1 MRTAASIL
9 ASLFL
14 ACAASPSMAQQWA
27 LEMFDH
33 TTHDFGTVARGAE
46 AEHRFVVENIYEE
59 DLHIASVGSTCG
71 CTKLEYSKQVLK
83 TWEKGEII
91 VSLDTRGHFGRKDA
105 TVTVEFD
112 RPFRAKVQL
121 HIHTNIRRDV
131 VVQPGSVRFGSVTQG
146 TAHRRRVN
154 VDYAGRAD
162 WKIVKV
168 ECANPHLQ
176 AEVTPVQAAAGQVS
190 YQLAVTLSNK
200 APLGYIRDQVFLVTN
215 DANPRTARIPVA
227 VEATV
232 SPPVTIRPSPL
243 SGEVETGQTITRR
256 LVVQAK
262 KPFKIL
268 KVGCDDP
275 RFKCTV
281 VPKSETFYLIR
292 VSFTAGATAEEVR
305 EKILIETDFAGGQ
318 VFEAPVRIH
327 VGR

>member
-1 MRTAASIL
+1 MRSAASIL

-14 ACAASPSMAQQWA
+14 VCAASPSMAQQWA

-33 TTHDFGTVARGAE
+33 TTHDFGTVARGSE
-46 AEHRFVVENIYEE
+46 ADHRFVVENIYEE
-59 DLHIASVGSTCG
+59 DAQIVSVRSSCG
-71 CTKLEYSKQVLK
+71 CTKLEYPKQVLK

-91 VSLDTRGHFGRKDA
+91 ATLDTRGYFGKKDA
-105 TVTVEFD
+105 TITVVFNQPYHAE
-112 RPFRAKVQL
+112 VQL
-121 HIHTNIRRDV
+121 HVHTNIRRDV
-131 VVQPGSVRFGSVTQG
+131 VVQPGSVRFGSVAQG
-146 TAHRRRVN
+146 TAYRQKVN

-176 AEVTPVQAAAGQVS
+176 AEVTPLQATAGQVS

-200 APLGYIRDQVFLVTN
+200 APVGYIRGQVVLVTN
-215 DANPRTARIPVA
+215 DANPAAARIPVA

-243 SGEVETGQTITRR
+243 SGEVGVGETITRR

-281 VPKSETFYLIR
+281 VPKSETLYLIR
-292 VSFTAGATAEEVR
+292 VSFTAGANSEEVR

-318 VFEAPVRIH
+318 VFEAPVQIH